1 MSDIELSGY
10 LMSPASSGT
19 GGIAALLGGGSAL
32 LPFTVSTDA
41 NPASGLLT
49 DLAAQPDLSVLES
62 TLDGSSSA
70 ADPSS
75 NESAASGSSIDIVDI
90 ASLLN
95 PAPASAEGDTVELQ
109 SSVTPS
115 VVQTPTNPE
124 PALNTN
130 ARAAAHQMTL
140 IGAAKL
146 SLQVA
151 QQMLLDPTISEI
163 AVANSSPMNVWAL
176 FG

>member
-1 MSDIELSGY
+1 
-10 LMSPASSGT
+10 
-19 GGIAALLGGGSAL
+19 
-32 LPFTVSTDA
+32 
-41 NPASGLLT
+41 
-49 DLAAQPDLSVLES
+49 
-62 TLDGSSSA
+62 
-70 ADPSS
+70 
-75 NESAASGSSIDIVDI
+75 VDI

-95 PAPASAEGDTVELQ
+95 PAPASADGDTVELQ

-130 ARAAAHQMTL
+130 ARAAPHQMTL

-146 SLQVA
+146 SLQIA
-151 QQMLLDPTISEI
+151 QEMLLDPTISEI